1 MPDRVK
7 VCNTKRIRNQT
18 AGSRSPART
27 YGYISILCKTYKISH
42 DEKISCKTHGLDY
55 LEFLFQS
62 FIIVPSLAFC
72 IFSLTLHISQSSLQ
86 TMPCLFLKKYINIL
100 VTRNRKNRQGVLF
113 QLKL

>member
-7 VCNTKRIRNQT
+7 VCNAKCIRNQP
-18 AGSRSPART
+18 AGSSPSSRPYRYAAFF
-27 YGYISILCKTYKISH
+27 CKTYKISH

-100 VTRNRKNRQGVLF
+100 VTRNRKNRQVVLF